1 MRSGVGVDLGASVI
15 RVATADDGIL
25 AREASLLAVDRT
37 SARVLALGNAAE
49 DAAKKNVNAIVMRP
63 FSRGL
68 LARKNITKYV
78 LSEVISALEAPLPA
92 AVAVPCSFA
101 RESAETLFSLMRE
114 AHFPSATLVYSP
126 VAAMIGCNISPDT
139 DAVFVD
145 IGASETGI
153 ILTIDGRIVFSD
165 SIPIGGD
172 QLDRAVIDFLFGK
185 RGIRVAATAAE
196 QLKIRVGS
204 AWIDG
209 DDTAVRISGQNT
221 ATGCEEVV
229 TVFSS
234 ELMAAFETTLTILID
249 HICAAVRRVPLN
261 RVESVF
267 RNGIYLAGGGAALTG
282 LDRLISAL
290 TGVHTTLVPQTADVV
305 ALGLSRIAALDPFDP
320 TDAALISR
328 VSAYT
333 FG

>member
-209 DDTAVRISGQNT
+209 DDTAVRT
-221 ATGCEEVV
+221 RPRDAK
-229 TVFSS
+229 
-234 ELMAAFETTLTILID
+234 
-249 HICAAVRRVPLN
+249 
-261 RVESVF
+261 
-267 RNGIYLAGGGAALTG
+267 
-282 LDRLISAL
+282 RL
-290 TGVHTTLVPQTADVV
+290 
-305 ALGLSRIAALDPFDP
+305 
-320 TDAALISR
+320 
-328 VSAYT
+328 
-333 FG
+333 